1 MPYVNIP
8 ESKLSSII
16 AGQVGKIQGDITG
29 QVLKRLGDLESKFR
43 STGCPKDLKRTRNQ
57 LEGLQS
63 NLNSID
69 NRISKFKRI
78 PNKLKGPLGG
88 LKAALKVILAI
99 PIPQAVPPG
108 IGIPVNITTKF
119 ADALHLVKEFIKQ
132 ISDDVDAIT
141 HITDGGVGELESVQ
155 RAMRKVQFSLK
166 ACEIEKELNDKLS
179 LEELEELGFIDEDGD
194 SIFNRL
200 SRNLASNGFERDNRS
215 VAQVAREN
223 NASIEDT
230 LSKLGQSNQEAFN
243 DQVNEL
249 TNSIKKI
256 SDDNLKEELRKAL
269 DLFRTP
275 TPIEQSSDIFTHIG
289 PDGRIYKLE
298 IQASQEDNLIA
309 PRRFAV
315 ARNVRGV
322 AVLRGPLSFSSSTK
336 VLLDE
341 LKFRIDNQLP

>member
-16 AGQVGKIQGDITG
+16 AAQVGKIQGDITG
-29 QVLKRLGDLESKFR
+29 QVLKRLGELESIFR
-43 STGCPKDLKRTRNQ
+43 STGCPKNLKRTRNQ

-63 NLNSID
+63 NLNSIN

-78 PNKLKGPLGG
+78 PRKLRRPVGG
-88 LKAALKVILAI
+88 LKRALRIVLSI
-99 PIPQAVPPG
+99 PIPQSVPPG
-108 IGIPVNITTKF
+108 FGIPVNITTKF
-119 ADALHLVKEFIKQ
+119 ADVLHLIKEFIKQ
-132 ISDDVDAIT
+132 ISDDIDAIT
-141 HITDGGVGELESVQ
+141 YITDGGIGQLESVE

-179 LEELEELGFIDEDGD
+179 LEELENLGFVDEKGD
-194 SIFNRL
+194 SIFTNL
-200 SRNLASNGFERDNRS
+200 SKNLASNGFERDSRS
-215 VAQVAREN
+215 VAQIAREN
-223 NASIEDT
+223 NSSIEDT
-230 LSKLGQSNQEAFN
+230 LSKLGQSNEEAFN
-243 DQVNEL
+243 NQVNEL
-249 TNSIKKI
+249 INSTNKI
-256 SDDNLKEELRKAL
+256 NDNNLKDELRKAL

-289 PDGRIYKLE
+289 PDGKIYKLE

-315 ARNVRGV
+315 ARNIRGV
-322 AVLRGPLSFSSSTK
+322 AVLRGPLSFSSSVE

-341 LKFRIDNQLP
+341 IKFRIDNQLP

>member
-16 AGQVGKIQGDITG
+16 AAQVGKIQGDITG
-29 QVLKRLGDLESKFR
+29 QVLKRLGDLESQFR

-57 LEGLQS
+57 LQGLQS

-78 PNKLKGPLGG
+78 PNKLKRPVGG
-88 LKAALKVILAI
+88 LKKALKLVLSI

-119 ADALHLVKEFIKQ
+119 ADVLHLIKEFIKQ

-141 HITDGGVGELESVQ
+141 HITDGGFGELESVQ

-200 SRNLASNGFERDNRS
+200 SRNLASNGFERDSRS

-230 LSKLGQSNQEAFN
+230 LLKLGQSNQEAFN

-256 SDDNLKEELRKAL
+256 SDNNLKEELRRAL

-322 AVLRGPLSFSSSTK
+322 AVLRGPLSFSSSVE

-341 LKFRIDNQLP
+341 IKFRIDNQLP